1 MNKLIRL
8 TAATTAS
15 AALAGLA
22 LIGTAGAAS
31 AETRTAVQQERNA
44 SITVTDRDDERHQDR
59 GDDPRRDRD
68 HDGRWDHDGRHDRD
82 GRRDGHG
89 HGQWRQG
96 KDGHWYW
103 HGDDRRTY
111 YRYDGHR
118 FARWIDG
125 KWVIVLLDRGHDAD
139 RWYFDQVLD
148 ARQNDGRRV

>member
-31 AETRTAVQQERNA
+31 AESRTAVRQEWNA
-44 SITVTDRDDERHQDR
+44 SIAVTDRGDER
-59 GDDPRRDRD
+59 RRDRD
-68 HDGRWDHDGRHDRD
+68 GDARHDRD
-82 GRRDGHG
+82 GRWDRHG
-89 HGQWRQG
+89 DGQWRHG
-96 KDGHWYW
+96 RDGHWYW

-118 FARWIDG
+118 FARWIDR
-125 KWVIVLLDRGHDAD
+125 KWVVVLLDRGHVVD
-139 RWYFDQVLD
+139 RWYFDQILD

>member
-15 AALAGLA
+15 AALAGLV

-31 AETRTAVQQERNA
+31 AESRTAVQQERNA
-44 SITVTDRDDERHQDR
+44 SITVTERGDERRQDR
-59 GDDPRRDRD
+59 GDGPRHDR
-68 HDGRWDHDGRHDRD
+68 DGRWDRDGRHDRD
-82 GRRDGHG
+82 GRWDRNG
-89 HGQWRQG
+89 HGQWRHG

-125 KWVIVLLDRGHDAD
+125 KWVIVLLDRGHDVD